1 MVQQVERNLEMFLK
15 NSAVVTISILFIVVG
30 TIINF
35 WLREGIPFFGIPSF
49 FWK

>member
-35 WLREGIPFFGIPSF
+35 
-49 FWK
+49 